1 MTDNRIDKVRAE
13 IERRLEELNP
23 KKGEIMGRPLRD
35 VNPRTFPR
43 ESELEKLLSFIDS
56 MQEEPTAKEYLCI
69 KDFYPY
75 EKGKVY
81 KSIDGGFPANAK
93 EYFKLVEE
101 PSTSVWHDASEIP
114 KFRKEFLAIVYT
126 PTDVLKYVKTIYSE
140 DEYCLTENDKWAY
153 IDDILK
159 L

>member
-1 MTDNRIDKVRAE
+1 MTDKE
-13 IERRLEELNP
+13 KLEKIRSEV
-23 KKGEIMGRPLRD
+23 IWYIHLRNEGLIIGSCGD
-35 VNPRTFPR
+35 F
-43 ESELEKLLSFIDS
+43 EKLLKFIDS
-56 MQEEPTAKEYLCI
+56 MQEEPDLNWKDMSLQEKKDLVAKLSEDI
-69 KDFYPY
+69 RK
-75 EKGKVY
+75 
-81 KSIDGGFPANAK
+81 
-93 EYFKLVEE
+93 EE
-101 PSTSVWHDASEIP
+101 PTTSVWHDASEIP

>member
-1 MTDNRIDKVRAE
+1 MTDKE
-13 IERRLEELNP
+13 KLEKIRSEV
-23 KKGEIMGRPLRD
+23 IWYIHLRNEGLIIGSCGD
-35 VNPRTFPR
+35 F
-43 ESELEKLLSFIDS
+43 EKLLKFIDS
-56 MQEEPTAKEYLCI
+56 MQEEPT
-69 KDFYPY
+69 
-75 EKGKVY
+75 
-81 KSIDGGFPANAK
+81 
-93 EYFKLVEE
+93 
-101 PSTSVWHDASEIP
+101 TSVWHDASEIP